1 MFFKY
6 SWVPPMKIFPTKIE
20 SVSESSKID
29 KNMIRNE
36 ERNNGTAISN
46 RNIENNKIRN
56 FHIIHDQLRER
67 LCNDELCIND
77 TNDEII
83 SSARSVSDVSDN
95 DHTMDLNPMNYT
107 LGNLDLCD
115 QSDKNHG
122 THNQSNSVPKGED
135 MIIESNSN
143 QNENEY
149 PSSPSKPQGS
159 KRIRYLKEWVAVIN
173 KFAADEVRTYNHNS
187 LSFFSVLRIF
197 SHF

>member
-1 MFFKY
+1 
-6 SWVPPMKIFPTKIE
+6 MKIFPTKIE
-20 SVSESSKID
+20 NISESFEID
-29 KNMIRNE
+29 KNMIINE

-56 FHIIHDQLRER
+56 LHIIHDQLRER

-83 SSARSVSDVSDN
+83 GSARSVSDVSDN

-115 QSDKNHG
+115 PSDKNHS
-122 THNQSNSVPKGED
+122 THSQSNTAPKGED

-143 QNENEY
+143 QNEEEY
-149 PSSPSKPQGS
+149 PCSPSKPQGS
-159 KRIRYLKEWVAVIN
+159 KRIRYLKEWVAIIN
-173 KFAADEVRTYNHNS
+173 KFAADEVRTYNHE
-187 LSFFSVLRIF
+187 LHFYFFQF
-197 SHF
+197 